1 MLSVEMGLKELAS
14 LKVFLYHIACF
25 LNAGSIF
32 CNVMLFQTFKV
43 EDAIVLALAQQRRA
57 SSARLSISGKSWITS
72 TYSALFLCWFSEFI
86 PFLLFSFFFFWLDFI
101 YLACSVTLS
110 CIFYDVFWMCTLSLL
125 SDIKSPGDPKYMEA
139 VGKSYFCYYTF
150 CN

>member
-72 TYSALFLCWFSEFI
+72 TYSALFLC
-86 PFLLFSFFFFWLDFI
+86 
-101 YLACSVTLS
+101 
-110 CIFYDVFWMCTLSLL
+110 
-125 SDIKSPGDPKYMEA
+125 
-139 VGKSYFCYYTF
+139 
-150 CN
+150 